1 MVRVALNTG
10 NESYDTV
17 RGALELIRDDVSIP
31 RGRPVLVK
39 PNMVVPDCAL
49 AATPVDAVR
58 ATLDFLR
65 EKRVDRFIIGEGTG
79 TINPDTM
86 GSFERYGYFA
96 LRDNYNVEF
105 RDLNRDDFVRFE
117 GLDADLKPAPL
128 RLAKTYTES
137 FVVSVARMKTHLLAV
152 VTLSIKNTA
161 ISCILKPDRHAPSWH
176 ETAPGKLSHEA
187 RPLNLTIARI
197 AKELM
202 PNLAVLDGVVGMEGN
217 GPSKGSPVLSG
228 FAAASADALAADTV
242 AAEMMGFDPR
252 TVGYLWYLSQ
262 IRGLDRETI
271 QVVGEDPIACQRDFK
286 SCDPFQKILSWYVEN
301 WRTFLEGEH
310 LDLTLQSSTAA
321 PSPEKE
327 GTN

>member
-10 NESYDTV
+10 IESYDTV
-17 RGALELIRDDVSIP
+17 RGALELISDDVSIP
-31 RGRPVLVK
+31 KDKPVLVK

-65 EKRVDRFIIGEGTG
+65 EKGIERFIIGEGTA

-96 LRDNYNVEF
+96 LKDSYNVEF

-117 GLDADLKPAPL
+117 GLDADLKPVPL
-128 RLAKTYTES
+128 RLSRTYTES
-137 FVVSVARMKTHLLAV
+137 FVVSVTRMKTHVQAV

-161 ISCILKPDRHAPSWH
+161 ISCILNPDRHAPSWH
-176 ETAPGKLSHEA
+176 EPASGKLSHEP

-197 AKELM
+197 SKELM
-202 PNLAVLDGVVGMEGN
+202 PDLAVLDGVVGMEGN
-217 GPSKGSPVLSG
+217 GPSKGSPVSAG
-228 FAAASADALAADTV
+228 IAAASADALAADTV

-262 IRGLDRETI
+262 IRGLDRESI
-271 QVVGEDPIACQRDFK
+271 QIVGADPATCRRNFK
-286 SCDPFQKILSWYVEN
+286 SCDQLQKILGWYVEN
-301 WRTFLEGEH
+301 WRAFLEGEH
-310 LDLTLQSSTAA
+310 LDFT
-321 PSPEKE
+321 
-327 GTN
+327 